1 MYTGSAG
8 KVEESLELIH
18 RAEELK
24 RKEAAIP
31 AAVAV
36 AAVVAGQVKEFYLVV
51 RPMSNFFFQPYLRN
65 WQFPLRR
72 NNKNFECV
80 TYVEHF

>member
-1 MYTGSAG
+1 MHRQKTWVRKYLQGSRSYSCNEGSQG
-8 KVEESLELIH
+8 KVEESMELIR

-36 AAVVAGQVKEFYLVV
+36 AAVVAGQVSPRFRAVT
-51 RPMSNFFFQPYLRN
+51 SINFLF
-65 WQFPLRR
+65 
-72 NNKNFECV
+72 
-80 TYVEHF
+80 

>member
-1 MYTGSAG
+1 VYTGSAG

-36 AAVVAGQVKEFYLVV
+36 AAVVAGQVNEFYLVV
-51 RPMSNFFFQPYLRN
+51 AAI
-65 WQFPLRR
+65 
-72 NNKNFECV
+72 
-80 TYVEHF
+80 